1 MMGKKYEAYEKAVK
15 ANGAATVREVDT
27 RGGSTQ
33 QARQEALVNRVQTQK
48 IQDEAWD
55 RFIDDPTG

>member
-1 MMGKKYEAYEKAVK
+1 MGKKYEAYEKAVK
-15 ANGAATVREVDT
+15 ANDAATVREVDT